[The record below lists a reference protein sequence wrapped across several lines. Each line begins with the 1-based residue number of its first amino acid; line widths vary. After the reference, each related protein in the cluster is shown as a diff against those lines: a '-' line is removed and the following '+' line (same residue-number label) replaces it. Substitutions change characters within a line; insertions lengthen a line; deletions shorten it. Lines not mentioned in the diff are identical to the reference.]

1 MGGNAAMAA
10 VTPGMHAERQAIAR
24 AIRLTGVVGIDMRG
38 ILPAAMPLLG
48 LRHGQGG
55 IMAGR
60 AV

>member
-1 MGGNAAMAA
+1 MAA
-10 VTPGMHAERQAIAR
+10 VTPGMRAERQAIAR
-24 AIRLTGVVGIDMRG
+24 ATRLTAVVGIDMRG

-48 LRHGQGG
+48 FRHGQDG

>member
-1 MGGNAAMAA
+1 MAA
-10 VTPGMHAERQAIAR
+10 ITPGMRAERQAIAR
-24 AIRLTGVVGIDMRG
+24 ATRLTAVVGIDMRG

-48 LRHGQGG
+48 FRHGQDG